1 MRPHLASA
9 QAGTAGRAGLPLMSL
24 SVFDIFKVGIG
35 PSSSHT
41 MGPMRAAQE
50 FIAGLK
56 RDGLLAAT
64 EEIAVRLYGSLALT
78 GVGHGTDR
86 AVLAGLEGALPESV
100 DPDQLE
106 ATVRRIRATGR
117 IRLLGEHEIA
127 FDEPMQLLFMQ
138 HERLPRHSNGMRFT
152 ALGAGQRVLRE
163 EDYYSVGGGFVVR
176 GDEAE
181 AAGPHERPPPPY
193 PFGSGTEL
201 LALCR
206 EHGLEIFELVLAN
219 ERAWASEPEVRTRLL
234 GIWQVMQG
242 CVQRGFEQSGLLPGV
257 LKVRRRA
264 PRLYRMLTEC
274 ATVKPLDVMDWVNA
288 YALAVNEENAAGGR
302 VVTAPTNG
310 AAGIVPAVL
319 HYYRRFEEGAN
330 DAGVIRFLLVA
341 GAIGMLYK
349 RNASIS
355 GAEMGC
361 QGEVGVACSMAAAG
375 LVAALQGTNEQI
387 ENAAEIGMEHN
398 LGLTCDPVAGLV
410 QIPCIERNAM
420 GAVKAVNA
428 ARLAMR
434 GDGTHKVSLDQ
445 VIATMRQT
453 GADMST
459 IYKETSQGGLAVN
472 VPEC

>member
-1 MRPHLASA
+1 M
-9 QAGTAGRAGLPLMSL
+9 TL
-24 SVFDIFKVGIG
+24 SVFDIFKIGIG

-41 MGPMRAAQE
+41 MGPMRAAHE
-50 FIAGLK
+50 FAAGLE

-64 EEIAVRLYGSLALT
+64 QEIAVRLYGSLALT

-86 AVLAGLEGALPESV
+86 AILLGLEGADAETI
-100 DPDQLE
+100 DPDQME
-106 ATVRRIRATGR
+106 PAVARIRATGR
-117 IRLLGEHEIA
+117 IKLLGRHEIP
-127 FDEPMQLLFMQ
+127 FDEPMQLLFMR
-138 HERLPRHSNGMRFT
+138 HERLEQHSNGMRFT
-152 ALGAGQRVLRE
+152 ALGTERNVLPSGRLP
-163 EDYYSVGGGFVVR
+163 S
-176 GDEAE
+176 
-181 AAGPHERPPPPY
+181 PY
-193 PFGSGTEL
+193 PFDSGAEL
-201 LALCR
+201 LQRARAQGFEL
-206 EHGLEIFELVLAN
+206 FELVMAN
-219 ERAWASEPEVRTRLL
+219 ERTWRSEQEVRAELLRL
-234 GIWQVMQG
+234 WSVMQA
-242 CVQRGFEQSGLLPGV
+242 CVERGFRQTGLLPGV

-264 PRLYRMLTEC
+264 PKLYRMLIESHG
-274 ATVKPLDVMDWVNA
+274 AANPLDVMDWVNA
-288 YALAVNEENAAGGR
+288 WALAVNEENAAGGR

-319 HYYRRFEEGAN
+319 HFYRRFEPGAN
-330 DAGVIRFLLVA
+330 DDGVVRFLLTA

-349 RNASIS
+349 KNASIS

-375 LVAALQGTNEQI
+375 LVAALHGTSEQV

-420 GAVKAVNA
+420 GAVKAINA
-428 ARLAMR
+428 ARLATR

>member
-1 MRPHLASA
+1 M
-9 QAGTAGRAGLPLMSL
+9 TL
-24 SVFDIFKVGIG
+24 SVFDIFKIGVG

-41 MGPMRAAQE
+41 MGPMRAAHE
-50 FIAGLK
+50 FVLGLE
-56 RDGLLAAT
+56 RDGLLGAT
-64 EEIAVRLYGSLALT
+64 REIAVRLYGSLALT

-86 AVLAGLEGALPESV
+86 AILLGLEGADAETI
-100 DPDQLE
+100 DPDQME
-106 ATVRRIRATGR
+106 PTVARIRATGR
-117 IRLLGEHEIA
+117 LRLLGRHEIP
-127 FDEPMQLLFMQ
+127 FDEPMQLLFMR
-138 HERLPRHSNGMRFT
+138 HERLERHSNGMRFT
-152 ALGAGQRVLRE
+152 ALGEHRHTLRE
-163 EDYYSVGGGFVVR
+163 EDYFSIGGGFVLR
-176 GDEAE
+176 GDETAV
-181 AAGPHERPPPPY
+181 APSGQPPAPY
-193 PFGSGTEL
+193 PFDSGDEL
-201 LALCR
+201 LVRCR
-206 EHGLEIFELVLAN
+206 EQGLELFELVMAN
-219 ERAWASEPEVRTRLL
+219 ERVWRTEQEVRAGLLRL
-234 GIWQVMQG
+234 WNVMQA
-242 CVQRGFEQSGLLPGV
+242 CVERGFRQTGLLPGV

-264 PRLYRMLTEC
+264 PKLYRMLMESKGG
-274 ATVKPLDVMDWVNA
+274 VNPLDVMDWVNA
-288 YALAVNEENAAGGR
+288 WALAVNEENAAGGR

-319 HYYRRFEEGAN
+319 HFYRRFEPGAN
-330 DAGVIRFLLVA
+330 DDGVIRFLLTA

-349 RNASIS
+349 KNASIS

-375 LVAALQGTNEQI
+375 LVAALHGTSEQV

-420 GAVKAVNA
+420 GAVKAINA
-428 ARLAMR
+428 ARLATR

>member
-1 MRPHLASA
+1 
-9 QAGTAGRAGLPLMSL
+9 
-24 SVFDIFKVGIG
+24 
-35 PSSSHT
+35 
-41 MGPMRAAQE
+41 MGPMRAAHE
-50 FIAGLK
+50 FVLGLV

-64 EEIAVRLYGSLALT
+64 QEIAVRLYGSLALT

-86 AVLAGLEGALPESV
+86 AILLGLEGADAETV
-100 DPDQLE
+100 DPDQME
-106 ATVRRIRATGR
+106 PAVARIRATGR
-117 IRLLGEHEIA
+117 INLLGRHEVP
-127 FDEPMQLLFMQ
+127 FDEPMQLLFMR
-138 HERLPRHSNGMRFT
+138 HERLQRHSNGMRFT
-152 ALGAGQRVLRE
+152 ALDQNRNTLRE
-163 EDYYSVGGGFVVR
+163 EDYFSIGGGFILR
-176 GDEAE
+176 GDETPASPTDE
-181 AAGPHERPPPPY
+181 LPAPY
-193 PFGSGTEL
+193 PFNSGDEL
-201 LALCR
+201 LLRCR
-206 EHGLEIFELVLAN
+206 EKGLEIFEIVMAN
-219 ERAWASEPEVRTRLL
+219 ERRFRTEEEVRKGLLRLW
-234 GIWQVMQG
+234 GIMQA
-242 CVQRGFEQSGLLPGV
+242 CVERGFRQTGMLPGV

-264 PRLYRMLTEC
+264 PKLYRMLTESKG
-274 ATVKPLDVMDWVNA
+274 AVNPLDVMDWVNA
-288 YALAVNEENAAGGR
+288 WALAVNEENAAGGR

-319 HYYRRFEEGAN
+319 HFYRRFEPGAN
-330 DAGVIRFLLVA
+330 DDGVVRFLLTA
-341 GAIGMLYK
+341 GAMGMLYK
-349 RNASIS
+349 QNASIS

-375 LVAALQGTNEQI
+375 LVAAVHGTNEQV

-420 GAVKAVNA
+420 GAVKAINA
-428 ARLAMR
+428 ARLATR